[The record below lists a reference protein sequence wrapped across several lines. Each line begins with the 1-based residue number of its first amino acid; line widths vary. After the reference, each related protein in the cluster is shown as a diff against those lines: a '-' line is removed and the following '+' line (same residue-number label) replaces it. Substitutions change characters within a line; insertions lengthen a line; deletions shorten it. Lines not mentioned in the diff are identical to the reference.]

1 MARPIGILMV
11 CLGNICR
18 SPMAEGVLRLR
29 LEEAGLGG
37 RVRVDSAATGSS
49 HLDCPPDERAIATA
63 ARNGV
68 DIAAQRARRLVA
80 EDFDEFDII
89 LCADRTIL
97 HDARIRKPRTSHGQV
112 ELLHS
117 DISDWSITF
126 VDTGAESPI
135 GERLRRVGKFL
146 EDDEYFLAN
155 YADVLTDAP
164 MNHII
169 DEVKASGAAGSIGLA
184 KCAFIPAAA
193 EACASSAKALAVM
206 ATMGT
211 AAASGRGS
219 ARSARAASSPFST
232 GMRISMMTAK

>member
-18 SPMAEGVLRLR
+18 SPMAEGVLRVR

-49 HLDCPPDERAIATA
+49 HLDYPPDERAIATA

-97 HDARIRKPRTSHGQV
+97 HDARIRKPRTAHAQV
-112 ELLHS
+112 ELM
-117 DISDWSITF
+117 
-126 VDTGAESPI
+126 
-135 GERLRRVGKFL
+135 L
-146 EDDEYFLAN
+146 EW
-155 YADVLTDAP
+155 
-164 MNHII
+164 
-169 DEVKASGAAGSIGLA
+169 SGAGKKDVPDPYYGSQRDFDQAWKLVDKVAAGVV
-184 KCAFIPAAA
+184 
-193 EACASSAKALAVM
+193 ERVRQ
-206 ATMGT
+206 
-211 AAASGRGS
+211 GR
-219 ARSARAASSPFST
+219 F
-232 GMRISMMTAK
+232 